1 MDLFIKEG
9 DDYFI
14 RATQGLFGLKKKVL
28 SDYFQKCPDLVKK
41 IKQKEIKDPSAVVRY
56 FNANCADW

>member
-1 MDLFIKEG
+1 MDMLLKEG

-28 SDYFQKCPDLVKK
+28 SDYFQKCPELVEK
-41 IKQKEIKDPSAVVRY
+41 IGQKEIIDPSALVDY